1 MPFKKKIVKK
11 EPVELLSL
19 IDMIFILL
27 VFFLV
32 TSFAIKM
39 PLQER
44 SLLVP
49 TPENKP
55 GRAQIFIQII
65 DENNIFWLDE
75 SANRDVATWD
85 RELFYMLGDQKN
97 TEIINRLIR
106 KNSMSLD
113 AFQDKLRSFIQEARS
128 HRNRTYF
135 TVVRCPDQVP
145 YVVVIKILSLLSQAE
160 NVEYG
165 CLGGTLDELRTADV
179 TTGIFQG
186 KNVLR
191 LDF

>member
-1 MPFKKKIVKK
+1 MSFKKKYSAKQ
-11 EPVELLSL
+11 PPELVSL

-55 GRAQIFIQII
+55 GRAQIFIQFL
-65 DENNIFWLDE
+65 DEDHLFWLDE
-75 SANRDVATWD
+75 SANRDVETWD

-97 TEIINRLIR
+97 REIIQRLIR
-106 KNSMSLD
+106 KNQMPSGD
-113 AFQDKLRSFIQEARS
+113 FYGKLRLFVQHAKMQ
-128 HRNRTYF
+128 RNRTF
-135 TVVRCPDQVP
+135 FIVIRCPDHVP
-145 YVVVIKILSLLSQAE
+145 YVAVMKVLSILSQAD

-165 CLGGTLDELRTADV
+165 CLGGSIDDLLKSRIS
-179 TTGIFQG
+179 TGVYQG
-186 KNVLR
+186 KTVLKI
-191 LDF
+191 DF